1 MEIENKE
8 ILENI
13 YGSWPSF
20 HDSEILNI
28 NLYRG
33 EVAGQFCSLVV
44 SFYLYETKAINEGTA
59 QYEII
64 STNQN
69 VAIIEFQNIE
79 NLNLEGFNHQNV
91 IEALNMEEK
100 GKSIQVEFESI
111 FGVQCGFSCSKV
123 TVLGVEPK
131 GKECA

>member
-1 MEIENKE
+1 MDIENKE
-8 ILENI
+8 LLENI

-20 HDSEILNI
+20 HDSEVINI

-33 EVAGQFCSLVV
+33 EEPSQFCSLVA

-64 STNQN
+64 STNNN

-79 NLNLEGFNHQNV
+79 HLSLQGFNHQNGT
-91 IEALNMEEK
+91 N
-100 GKSIQVEFESI
+100 
-111 FGVQCGFSCSKV
+111 
-123 TVLGVEPK
+123 
-131 GKECA
+131 

>member
-33 EVAGQFCSLVV
+33 EEAGQFCSLVA
-44 SFYLYETKAINEGTA
+44 SFYLYETKAVNEGTA

-79 NLNLEGFNHQNV
+79 NLNIEGFNQQNV

-100 GKSIQVEFESI
+100 GKSILVEFESI
-111 FGVQCGFSCSKV
+111 FGVQCSFSCSKV

-131 GKECA
+131 GKESA

>member
-8 ILENI
+8 ILENV

-33 EVAGQFCSLVV
+33 EEPGQLCSLVA

-64 STNQN
+64 STNKN
-69 VAIIEFQNIE
+69 VAVIEFQNIE
-79 NLNLEGFNHQNV
+79 NLSLEGFNHQNV
-91 IEALNMEEK
+91 IEELHL
-100 GKSIQVEFESI
+100 KSKENLIHVEFESI
-111 FGVQCGFSCSKV
+111 FGVQCSFSCSKV

-131 GKECA
+131 DNENA